1 MRRPRVRVFTL
12 TDISG
17 SGELCWLEV
26 SVRSLPSPLLRAAAI
41 TAVLALPATI
51 LGACDNDESGSSSGG
66 GGGNCAASP
75 TLPAVETLF
84 TTRCAGSSC
93 HRGGPSG
100 VFPPLAA
107 GEPSAWLGLKSHE
120 DASKQ
125 LVVPGKPEQ
134 SWIYM
139 KVSGA
144 QGPQG
149 GALMPLGVAAPIP
162 EIVAIK
168 EWILAGA
175 P

>member
-1 MRRPRVRVFTL
+1 MRCRQGVSFAL

-17 SGELCWLEV
+17 SGELCRLEV

-51 LGACDNDESGSSSGG
+51 FGACNNDDSSNGSSSGG
-66 GGGNCAASP
+66 GECAEAP

-93 HRGGPSG
+93 HSGGPSG

-107 GEPSAWLGLKSHE
+107 GEPSAWLGL
-120 DASKQ
+120 ASKSDPSKK
-125 LVVPGKPEQ
+125 LVVPGHPEQ
-134 SWIYM
+134 SWLYM
-139 KVSGA
+139 KVSGM

-149 GALMPLGVAAPIP
+149 GALMPLGASAPIP
-162 EIVAIK
+162 EAAAI
-168 EWILAGA
+168 EDRIAAG
-175 P
+175 